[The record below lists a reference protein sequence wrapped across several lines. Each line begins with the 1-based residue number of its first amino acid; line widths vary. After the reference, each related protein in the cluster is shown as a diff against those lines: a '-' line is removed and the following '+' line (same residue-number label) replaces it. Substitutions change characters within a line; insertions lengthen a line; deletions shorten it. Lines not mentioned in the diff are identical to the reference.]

1 MKAEVYNQGTITSIT
16 VTGFVLNAHIGKVDD
31 LYRQIETYFHTYFEG
46 LHRYAFTILKDNNE
60 AKDAV
65 QAVFLKLWEKRTTI
79 DGQQSVKSYLYT
91 AIYHYCLNIKRHE
104 KIKDHYVSTN
114 NHTTGEFRNT
124 LVSKETQ
131 QRIMVCIEKL
141 PPQCKLIF
149 TKSRFE
155 GKKYAAIAAE
165 MNLSVKT
172 VEAQIGKALRI
183 LREELSD
190 MMIAVFILLL
200 LQP

>member
-1 MKAEVYNQGTITSIT
+1 MYYQGTITSIT
-16 VTGFVLNAHIGKVDD
+16 VTGFVLNAHIGKADD
-31 LYRQIETYFHTYFEG
+31 LYRQIETYFQTYFEG
-46 LHRYAFTILKDNNE
+46 LHRYAFTILKDNDE

-65 QAVFLKLWEKRTTI
+65 QVVFLKLWEKRTTI

-91 AIYHYCLNIKRHE
+91 AIYHYCLNIKRHK
-104 KIKDHYVSTN
+104 KIKDHYATTN
-114 NHTTGEFRNT
+114 NHPAGEFRNA

-131 QRIMVCIEKL
+131 QRIMACIGKL

-155 GKKYAAIAAE
+155 GKKYADIAAE
-165 MNLSVKT
+165 MDLSVKT

-183 LREELSD
+183 LRAELSD
-190 MMIAVFILLL
+190 ITIAVFILLL

>member
-1 MKAEVYNQGTITSIT
+1 MYYQGTITSIT
-16 VTGFVLNAHIGKVDD
+16 VTGFVLNAHIGKADD
-31 LYRQIETYFHTYFEG
+31 LYRQIETYFQMYFEG
-46 LHRYAFTILKDNNE
+46 LHRYAFTILKDNDE

-65 QAVFLKLWEKRTTI
+65 QVVFLKLWEKRTTI

-91 AIYHYCLNIKRHE
+91 AIYHYCLNIKRHK
-104 KIKDHYVSTN
+104 KIKDHYATTN
-114 NHTTGEFRNT
+114 NHPAGEFRNA

-131 QRIMVCIEKL
+131 QRIMACIGKL

-155 GKKYAAIAAE
+155 GKKYADIAAE
-165 MNLSVKT
+165 MDLSVKT
-172 VEAQIGKALRI
+172 VEVQIGKALRI

-190 MMIAVFILLL
+190 ITIAVFILLL

>member
-1 MKAEVYNQGTITSIT
+1 MYYQGTITSIT
-16 VTGFVLNAHIGKVDD
+16 VTGFVLNAHIGKADD
-31 LYRQIETYFHTYFEG
+31 LYRQIETYFQMYFEG
-46 LHRYAFTILKDNNE
+46 LHRYAFTILKDNDE

-65 QAVFLKLWEKRTTI
+65 QVVFLKLWEKRTTI

-91 AIYHYCLNIKRHE
+91 AIYHYCLNIKRHK
-104 KIKDHYVSTN
+104 KIKDHYATTN
-114 NHTTGEFRNT
+114 NHPAGEFRNA

-131 QRIMVCIEKL
+131 QRIMACIGKL

-155 GKKYAAIAAE
+155 GKKYADIAAE
-165 MNLSVKT
+165 MDLSVKT

-190 MMIAVFILLL
+190 ITIAVFILLL